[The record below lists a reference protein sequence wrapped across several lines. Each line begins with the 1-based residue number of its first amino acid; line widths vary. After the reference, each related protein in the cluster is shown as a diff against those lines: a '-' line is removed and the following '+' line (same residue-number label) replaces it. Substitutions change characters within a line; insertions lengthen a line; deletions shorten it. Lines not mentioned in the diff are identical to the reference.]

1 MILNVYETV
10 KGLILNFSLDA
21 NNYACIKFV
30 NFMICRYHEL
40 EEEVDRLLTE
50 LDSEK
55 ERSQSEREQQQGEF
69 ESLQNQLHKTE
80 GKLAE
85 LQQQLQSAMTKE
97 AATSTLAAQEEMERL
112 QQELDDAQDTIAS
125 LRGRLDAEGSENQ
138 RLQSELAELRLA
150 NVKKSPATKD
160 MSTLATS
167 SMPDLHANETPV
179 KTLSDSW
186 TSPGR
191 SPPMGEHPDV
201 RALRE
206 KHKEV
211 TRLNQE
217 LQRKCREQLSKSPS
231 SSRRPSSATK
241 SSSFST
247 SQWQTSLR
255 ELREQEQALRRE
267 MLEKERSLLSQLR
280 ESEARHIMKEEGW
293 REKEA
298 GLRRQVVQ
306 LESQLAE
313 ATRNGEGLRSR
324 LAEAL
329 AESREKEEEIRK

>member
-1 MILNVYETV
+1 
-10 KGLILNFSLDA
+10 
-21 NNYACIKFV
+21 
-30 NFMICRYHEL
+30 
-40 EEEVDRLLTE
+40 
-50 LDSEK
+50 
-55 ERSQSEREQQQGEF
+55 
-69 ESLQNQLHKTE
+69 
-80 GKLAE
+80 
-85 LQQQLQSAMTKE
+85 MTKD
-97 AATSTLAAQEEMERL
+97 AATSAAQEEMERL
-112 QQELDDAQDTIAS
+112 QQELDDAQDAMAS
-125 LRGRLDAEGSENQ
+125 LRGRLDAEESENQ

-150 NVKKSPATKD
+150 NVKKTPAMKD

-167 SMPDLHANETPV
+167 SMPNLHADETPV

-206 KHKEV
+206 KHEEV

-241 SSSFST
+241 SSSFSST
-247 SQWQTSLR
+247 QWQTSLR
-255 ELREQEQALRRE
+255 ELREQEQALRKE
-267 MLEKERSLLSQLR
+267 MMEKEKSLLSQLR
-280 ESEARHIMKEEGW
+280 ENEARHIMKEEEW
-293 REKEA
+293 RGKEA

-306 LESQLAE
+306 LEAQLAE
-313 ATRNGEGLRSR
+313 ANTNGESLRSR

-329 AESREKEEEIRK
+329 AESRDKEEEIRK